1 MFSLICV
8 WINGWVHNRKA
19 GDLRRHRGHYDVIV
33 MPQEEQIDDLK
44 TTDVYSIRSSRIQ
57 HNENQNI
64 DEGLLLLLNY
74 KRCICFQTSNA
85 NIQLHNRLLNIGTLA
100 WFAPMFTDTLND
112 IYRYITLWKLDYD
125 TIYLW
130 ISFCKSFWADL
141 IHHSLILLSYF
152 VGDIHSSVMFTMQIF
167 LQIGT
172 PIAWAMYVSSLLIVT
187 WYRGS
192 AFSLSRFAG
201 GKGAEGPWDK
211 SCRSPSVC
219 FLHIDTISLCNLSF
233 WWKFIHTRLMMYW
246 YYSLFYIIPRTKAI
260 DAKLWC
266 FLRSAPE

>member
-8 WINGWVHNRKA
+8 WINGWVHNREA

-64 DEGLLLLLNY
+64 DEGLLLLLIY
-74 KRCICFQTSNA
+74 KRYFCFQTTNA
-85 NIQLHNRLLNIGTLA
+85 NIQLHNRLLNTGTLA
-100 WFAPMFTDTLND
+100 WFVPMFTDTLND
-112 IYRYITLWKLDYD
+112 IYRYITPWKLDYD
-125 TIYLW
+125 TIYPW

-152 VGDIHSSVMFTMQIF
+152 VGDRHLSVMFTMQIF

-172 PIAWAMYVSSLLIVT
+172 PIAWAMYVASLLIVT

-211 SCRSPSVC
+211 SCRSTSVC
-219 FLHIDTISLCNLSF
+219 FLDINTINRQPL
-233 WWKFIHTRLMMYW
+233 
-246 YYSLFYIIPRTKAI
+246 
-260 DAKLWC
+260 
-266 FLRSAPE
+266 